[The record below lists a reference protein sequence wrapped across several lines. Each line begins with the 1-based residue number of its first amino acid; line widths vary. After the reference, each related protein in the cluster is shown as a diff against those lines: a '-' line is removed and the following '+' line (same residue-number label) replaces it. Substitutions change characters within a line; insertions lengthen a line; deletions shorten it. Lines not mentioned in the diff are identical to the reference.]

1 MIMDEHYSRLPVLL
15 SVVGVLAV
23 ATILCA
29 VLIAA
34 HGQESTPPTTL
45 NLYVYMPN
53 KVPDVG
59 STRDVGSSEE
69 CWNEAKEFLD
79 KAPRSPAF
87 KDAKAL
93 SVSCLV
99 PLGPR
104 T

>member
-1 MIMDEHYSRLPVLL
+1 MRGDGYESRLAVLL

-34 HGQESTPPTTL
+34 HGQETTPPTTL
-45 NLYVYMPN
+45 TMEVYMPGQR
-53 KVPDVG
+53 PDVR
-59 STRDVGSSEE
+59 SRRDLDTGAE

-79 KAPRSPAF
+79 KAPLSPAF
-87 KDAKAL
+87 EGAKAL
-93 SVSCLV
+93 FVSCLV